1 MKTKRIVA
9 LMATLLMGASTASA
23 FSACGGVKRTDEGY
37 DATKANLSVAT
48 FDGGIG
54 RAWLDD
60 AAARFMELHKDS
72 THFQEG
78 RTGVNINIDAEK
90 SKYSGQNLAGKPLL
104 KDMYF
109 TEGIDYYSF
118 VNEGK
123 VAPITDVVTND
134 LTAYGESGTI
144 EEKLD
149 SSFQEFLTAKDGN
162 YYMLPFYDGFYGFI
176 YDIDLFEE
184 AGFYYDVDG
193 DFLKLKK
200 DEDGNASAEDR
211 AEFEAAKA
219 NGPDGK
225 KGTYDDGLPSTYAE
239 FIALADHIVE
249 VGYVPFCYS
258 GTYYDYVDKA
268 CRAFIAD
275 YEGYEGFKANYTFDG
290 TVEVVKNVISDWV
303 VQTETVTLHPD
314 ENGFVENGYELQRQ
328 AGKYYALKMQET
340 LFSNV
345 NYLGGTWNGFDY
357 TVAQAEFIKS
367 KYSNKRYAML
377 LEGVWWEN
385 EAEPTF
391 QLLETTRGE
400 KKSDRNFGW
409 LPMPKVDEDRVAQQ
423 QDQTLFSANSSFG
436 FINASCENMELAKE
450 FMRFLHTDA
459 EMSKFTAKT
468 SITRSLQYPIDDA
481 DKATATGFGKSI
493 MEIRSNAKV
502 VYPYSA
508 LNMVIDNAS
517 SFTQEIWY
525 LVSATNGKNLKSPFN
540 AFKNKTATAKDYF
553 NGLYSYQKGHWN
565 TLQK

>member
-23 FSACGGVKRTDEGY
+23 FSACGGVKRVDEGY

-48 FDGGIG
+48 FEGGLG
-54 RAWLDD
+54 RAWLDE
-60 AAARFMELHKDS
+60 AAARFEELHKDS

-78 RTGVNINIDAEK
+78 RTGVKINVDAEK
-90 SKYSGQNLAGKPLL
+90 FKYGGQNLAEKPLL

-109 TEGIDYYSF
+109 TEGVEYYTF
-118 VNEGK
+118 VNAGK
-123 VAPITDVVTND
+123 VASITDVVTSEIG
-134 LTAYGESGTI
+134 YGETGSI
-144 EEKLD
+144 EDKLD
-149 SSFQEFLTAKDGN
+149 PSFKGYLTAKDGE
-162 YYMLPFYDGFYGFI
+162 YYMVPFYDGFYGFI
-176 YDIDLFEE
+176 YDIELFEE

-200 DEDGNASAEDR
+200 DEDGNATAEDR
-211 AEFEAAKA
+211 AAFEAAKA

-239 FIALADHIVE
+239 FIALADHIVDA
-249 VGYVPFCYS
+249 GYVPFCYS
-258 GTYYDYVDKA
+258 GTYSDYVSKA

-275 YEGYEGFKANYTFDG
+275 YEGYDALNLNYSFNG
-290 TVEVVKNVISDWV
+290 EAEVVKTVISDWA
-303 VQTETVTLHPD
+303 VQTETITVTP
-314 ENGFVENGYELQRQ
+314 ENGYELQRQ

-340 LFSNV
+340 LFGDV
-345 NYLGGTWNGFDY
+345 TYLGGTWNGFDY

-367 KYSNKRYAML
+367 KYSTKRYAML

-409 LPMPKVDEDRVAQQ
+409 LPMPKVDEDRVAEQ
-423 QDQTLFSANSSFG
+423 QDQTLLSANSSFG
-436 FINASCENMELAKE
+436 FINKECENMELAKE

-459 EMSKFTAKT
+459 ELSKFTAKT
-468 SITRSLQYPIDDA
+468 SITRSFEYPINEE
-481 DKATATGFGKSI
+481 DKANATNFGKSI
-493 MEIRSNAKV
+493 MEIRTNAKV

-508 LNMVIDNAS
+508 LDMVINHS
-517 SFTQEIWY
+517 SNFTQENWY
-525 LVSATNGKNLKSPFN
+525 LVSVANGKSFKDPFT
-540 AFKNKTATAKDYF
+540 AFKNKTATAKAYF
-553 NGLYSYQKGHWN
+553 EGLYTHQKGNWSSI
-565 TLQK
+565 LK

>member
-54 RAWLDD
+54 RAWLDE

-109 TEGIDYYSF
+109 TEGIDYYTF

-123 VAPITDVVTND
+123 VAPISDVVTG
-134 LTAYGESGTI
+134 AVGYGETGSI
-144 EEKLD
+144 EDKLD
-149 SSFQEFLTAKDGN
+149 SSFTDFLTAKDGE
-162 YYMLPFYDGFYGFI
+162 YYMLPFYDGFYGII

-200 DEDGNASAEDR
+200 DENGNATAEDR

-225 KGTYDDGLPSTYAE
+225 KGTYDDGLPATYAE
-239 FIALADHIVE
+239 FIALADHIDE
-249 VGYVPFCYS
+249 AGYVPFCYS
-258 GTYYDYVDKA
+258 GTYSDYVDKA

-275 YEGYEGFKANYTFDG
+275 YEGYEGFKMNYTFSG
-290 TVEVVKNVISDWV
+290 EAEVVKTILNDWSV
-303 VQTETVTLHPD
+303 LTETVTITP
-314 ENGFVENGYELQRQ
+314 ENGYELQRQ
-328 AGKYYALKMQET
+328 AGKYYALKMQEE
-340 LFSNV
+340 LFGTTR
-345 NYLGGTWNGFDY
+345 YLGDTWNGFDY
-357 TVAQAEFIKS
+357 TVAQSEFIKS
-367 KYSNKRYAML
+367 KYTNKRYAML

-385 EAEPTF
+385 EADPTF
-391 QLLETTRGE
+391 QLMETTRGE

-409 LPMPKVDEDRVAQQ
+409 LPMPKVDEDRVAKQE
-423 QDQTLFSANSSFG
+423 DQTMFSANSSFG
-436 FINASCENMELAKE
+436 FINTKCENMELAKE

-468 SITRSLQYPIDDA
+468 SITRSLQYPISEE
-481 DKATATGFGKSI
+481 DKANATGFGRSI
-493 MEIRSNAKV
+493 MEMRSNAKV
-502 VYPYSA
+502 VYPYSS
-508 LNMVIDNAS
+508 LDMVINNAS
-517 SFTQEIWY
+517 AFTQEIWY
-525 LVSATNGKNLKSPFN
+525 FVTATGGKNLKSPFN
-540 AFKNKTATAKDYF
+540 AFKNKTVTAKDYF
-553 NGLYSYQKGHWN
+553 NGLHTYQSSMWK
-565 TLQK
+565 TLK